1 MSSLPPFLVQFIEGI
16 HPCLNFI
23 AIGTAWSGC
32 LIPLLVMLLY
42 FSTPALRRQPIFLM
56 NFFSVA
62 VGIGFNLGLAVY
74 NINVILHPEKAGD
87 TSGSIAVLACAITLP
102 VFIDIILAF
111 RLYVVLPR
119 SSTSKRMLCVVFVP
133 LALFKIARLI
143 NIGLFMKKLSI
154 LLRSNDPSA
163 SLGSGFERF
172 NPNHKIEWFLLV
184 LDNCYASGIFL
195 WKLGMGSRSAKS
207 SGIVSSAK
215 DTLKRLFYLAT
226 ASFVFP
232 CILGIGQLVF
242 AFEGKGAY
250 ASYIF
255 FTNVN
260 VEIVCSLL
268 ATLWCAQ
275 NRWAEQNALHR
286 PETTRIS
293 SFKAKSR
300 GSEFW
305 MANSEVRTGSEG
317 VSEQMVVTSS
327 ANMCMKRPRTSYFS
341 KALPVEIVDEIVG
354 HIDDSKTLLNCLLA
368 SRHFKPRILYE
379 TVSLRGKQLQDFRRA
394 IDTNPHYAGYTIDF
408 TIHTV
413 WSQGP
418 NPYRD
423 LNYILSKLA
432 NLRSLTMRTID
443 WTWADY
449 QKSLCPPLSRTLT
462 NLTTLIWD
470 DKGCDASPVG
480 LVSACQATLLHVEMS
495 YEACGEYWQNEVFE
509 GLSLPNLR
517 SVRLP
522 HGGGPTKPA
531 NFGLR
536 ADEWKAANSTI
547 SKRKDGGFSVLW
559 KRR

>member
-260 VEIVCSLL
+260 VEI
-268 ATLWCAQ
+268 
-275 NRWAEQNALHR
+275 NALHR

-317 VSEQMVVTSS
+317 VSEQM
-327 ANMCMKRPRTSYFS
+327 
-341 KALPVEIVDEIVG
+341 ALPVEIVDEIVG

-480 LVSACQATLLHVEMS
+480 LVSACQTTLLHVEMS
-495 YEACGEYWQNEVFE
+495 YEACGEHWQNEVFG

-522 HGGGPTKPA
+522 HGGGPTKPVH
-531 NFGLR
+531 FGLR
-536 ADEWKAANSTI
+536 ADEWKAANSAI
-547 SKRKDGGFSVLW
+547 SKRQDGGFSVLW